1 MRVPTS
7 LTPLYLAAH
16 STLQPRT
23 EPDTPAH
30 ICIRIHAHTVLDTP
44 AHICTRIHTH
54 HTDTFT
60 DTTSRCPAPLSKR
73 RSLRM
78 VSIVLR
84 MAELALKISSRK
96 AIEAVGKNPVVQRR
110 YSSCYE
116 RHIRYKRETP
126 PSHRRS
132 RPSAEAR
139 RVGAAHTRMHD
150 LLEGP
155 QREWPKDFLRSREA
169 CEQTLEKGPA
179 AQMREALP
187 QS

>member
-1 MRVPTS
+1 
-7 LTPLYLAAH
+7 
-16 STLQPRT
+16 
-23 EPDTPAH
+23 
-30 ICIRIHAHTVLDTP
+30 
-44 AHICTRIHTH
+44 
-54 HTDTFT
+54 
-60 DTTSRCPAPLSKR
+60 
-73 RSLRM
+73 M
-78 VSIVLR
+78 VSIVFR
-84 MAELALKISSRK
+84 MAEFALKISSRN

-116 RHIRYKRETP
+116 RHICYKRETP